1 MEQTVGEI
9 IDALSKFDRNT
20 RIADDCSL
28 VLKYDSERCRLI
40 VTNLWDSRDSEYA
53 DRDE

>member
-20 RIADDCSL
+20 RIADECSI
-28 VLKYDSERCRLI
+28 VLKYDSKRCRLL
-40 VTNLWDSRDSEYA
+40 VTNLLESRDLEYA